1 MTGPLPV
8 WLDVMFAVI
17 AALLLLAIGGHLLA
31 ALRKPQDRPDD
42 RPER

>member
-1 MTGPLPV
+1 MTGPLPI

-17 AALLLLAIGGHLLA
+17 AGLLLLAIGGHLLS
-31 ALRKPQDRPDD
+31 ALGKPQDNPDD